1 MMIMTIFAKK
11 LIMTI
16 IMIFSAFQIVPL
28 KARVALEKVAQSSIP
43 VQQLSHEWNF
53 AC

>member
-11 LIMTI
+11 IIMTI

-43 VQQLSHEWNF
+43 VQQLSHE
-53 AC
+53 